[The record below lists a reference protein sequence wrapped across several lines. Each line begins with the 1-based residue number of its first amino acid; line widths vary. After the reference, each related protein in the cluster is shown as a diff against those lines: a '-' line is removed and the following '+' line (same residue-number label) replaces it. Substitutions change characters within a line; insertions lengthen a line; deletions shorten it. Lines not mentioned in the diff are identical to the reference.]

1 MIVLKPRADRRI
13 RGGHLWVF
21 ANEIADP
28 RVSDLEPGSIHE
40 LHDAA
45 GEFLGVV
52 YANPASLIAARILSR
67 RKRSIDTGFLLDRL
81 QSALDFR
88 KRLFPDRSC
97 YRVVFGESDLLPG
110 LIVDRYGDIV
120 VVQAL
125 TAGMEKLLDE
135 IVDAIAEVLAPAG
148 VYLRNDSS
156 FRLLEGLPL
165 EKRLLAGMVP
175 ERVEIESRGL
185 RFAIDVVNGQKTG
198 FFLDQESNRE
208 LMYRYVTAGTKV
220 LDLFCYT
227 GAWALHALAAGA
239 EHATGVDSSR
249 GALELATH
257 SAALN
262 NFTDRFLAVRDH
274 AVDFLKKTR
283 ESWDLVVVDPP
294 AFIKTRS
301 QMREGKKGYIDV
313 NRRALRALKPGGILI
328 TCSCSHHVDLSFFEE
343 ILTSAS
349 RQSGRRLRIL
359 DIRGQSPDH
368 PVLLDMP
375 ETRYLKVFVTQ
386 AF

>member
-1 MIVLKPRADRRI
+1 MIVLKPRADRRV

-28 RVSDLEPGSIHE
+28 RVSDLEPGSVHE

-45 GEFLGVV
+45 GEFLGMV

-67 RKRSIDTGFLLDRL
+67 RKASIDAGFFLGRI
-81 QSALDFR
+81 QSALDLR
-88 KRLFPDRSC
+88 MRLFADRTC

-110 LIVDRYGDIV
+110 LIVDRYGNIV

-125 TAGMEKLLDE
+125 TAGMEKCLDE
-135 IVDAIAEVLAPAG
+135 IVNAIREILAPEG
-148 VYLRNDSS
+148 IYLRNDSS

-165 EKRLLAGMVP
+165 EKRLLWGTVP

-198 FFLDQESNRE
+198 FFLDQESNRD
-208 LMYRYVTAGTKV
+208 LMYQYVTPGMEV

-239 EHATGVDSSR
+239 DRATGVDSSR
-249 GALELATH
+249 GALELAMR

-262 NFTDRFLAVRDH
+262 NFAEKFIAVRDQ

-283 ESWDLVVVDPP
+283 QSWDLVVVDPP
-294 AFIKTRS
+294 AFIKSRA
-301 QMREGKKGYIDV
+301 QMREGKKGYIDI
-313 NRRALRALKPGGILI
+313 NRRALRALSPGGILV
-328 TCSCSHHVDLSFFEE
+328 TCSCSHHMELSLFQE
-343 ILTSAS
+343 ILISAS

-359 DIRGQSPDH
+359 DVRGQGPDH

-375 ETRYLKVFVTQ
+375 ETRYLKVFVAQ

>member
-40 LHDAA
+40 LRDAA

-52 YANPASLIAARILSR
+52 YANPSSLIAARILSR
-67 RKRSIDTGFLLDRL
+67 RKTSIDAGFFLDRI
-81 QSALDFR
+81 QTAADFR
-88 KRLFPDRSC
+88 RRLLPDRTC

-110 LIVDRYGDIV
+110 LIVDRYGDIA
-120 VVQAL
+120 VVQVL
-125 TAGMEKLLDE
+125 TTGMERLLDE
-135 IVDAIAEVLAPAG
+135 IVAAITEVLAPAG

-165 EKRLLAGMVP
+165 EKRLLAGTVP
-175 ERVEIESRGL
+175 ERVEIESGGL

-208 LMYRYVTAGTKV
+208 LMYRYVTPGTKV

-227 GAWALHALAAGA
+227 GAWALHALAADA
-239 EHATGVDSSR
+239 DHATGVDSSR

-257 SAALN
+257 SASLN

-313 NRRALRALKPGGILI
+313 NRRALRHLRSGGILV
-328 TCSCSHHVDLSFFEE
+328 TCSCSHHIDLNVLEE
-343 ILTSAS
+343 ILISAS
-349 RQSGRRLRIL
+349 RQSGRTLRIV
-359 DIRGQSPDH
+359 DVRGQGPDH

-375 ETRYLKVFVTQ
+375 ETRYLKVFVAQ

>member
-28 RVSDLEPGSIHE
+28 RVSDLEPGSLHE

-45 GEFLGVV
+45 GQFLGVV

-67 RKRSIDTGFLLDRL
+67 RKTSIDSGFFLNRI

-88 KRLFPDRSC
+88 KRLFPNRSS
-97 YRVVFGESDLLPG
+97 YRLVFAESDLLPG

-125 TAGMEKLLDE
+125 TAGMERLLDE
-135 IVDAIAEVLAPAG
+135 IVDAITEVLAPAG
-148 VYLRNDSS
+148 VFLRNDSS

-165 EKRLLAGMVP
+165 EKRLLAGTVP

-208 LMYRYVTAGTKV
+208 LMYRYVAPGMKV

-239 EHATGVDSSR
+239 ERATGVDSSR
-249 GALELATH
+249 GALELATR

-262 NFTDRFLAVRDH
+262 SFTDRFLAVRDH

-328 TCSCSHHVDLSFFEE
+328 TCSCSHHVDLGLFEE
-343 ILTSAS
+343 VLISAS
-349 RQSGRRLRIL
+349 RQSGRTLRIL
-359 DIRGQSPDH
+359 DVRGQGSDH

-375 ETRYLKVFVTQ
+375 ETRYLKVLVAQ

>member
-1 MIVLKPRADRRI
+1 
-13 RGGHLWVF
+13 
-21 ANEIADP
+21 
-28 RVSDLEPGSIHE
+28 
-40 LHDAA
+40 
-45 GEFLGVV
+45 
-52 YANPASLIAARILSR
+52 
-67 RKRSIDTGFLLDRL
+67 
-81 QSALDFR
+81 
-88 KRLFPDRSC
+88 
-97 YRVVFGESDLLPG
+97 VVFGESELLPG